1 MTNYEKVK
9 QFMITFGQE
18 VKPKPQMPELGT
30 IKLRLALIEEELGEL
45 REALI
50 NDDMVETADALADIL
65 YVVYGAAAAF
75 GMDIDEIFEEVHDS
89 NMSKLDE
96 NGKPIYSELGKVLKG
111 QNYFEPKIATILLK
125 QRGLVWK

>member
-9 QFMITFGQE
+9 HFMTTFGQE
-18 VKPKPQMPELGT
+18 VTPKPEMPELGT

-75 GMDIDEIFEEVHDS
+75 GMNIDEIFEEVHDS

-111 QNYFEPKIATILLK
+111 PGYFEPKIATILLK

>member
-1 MTNYEKVK
+1 MTNYDKVK
-9 QFMITFGQE
+9 QFMTTFGQE
-18 VKPKPQMPELGT
+18 VKPKPEMPDLAT
-30 IKLRLALIEEELGEL
+30 IELRLALINEEVGEL

-96 NGKPIYSELGKVLKG
+96 NGSPIYSDLGKVLKG
-111 QNYFEPKIATILLK
+111 PGYFEPKIATILLK

>member
-1 MTNYEKVK
+1 MSNYEKVNH
-9 QFMITFGQE
+9 FMTTFGQE
-18 VKPKPQMPELGT
+18 VKPKPEMPELGT